1 MLEQFSGLLDALVE
15 QTGLRDMTAGNVVMI
30 AVGATLVYLAL
41 AKKYEPF
48 LLLGIGFACIVSNV
62 PGSDLTRPG
71 GLFYFAYQGVA
82 LVIVPPLIFL
92 GIGAMTDFGPMIARP
107 GLMVLG
113 AAAHAG
119 IFIAII
125 LAKMLG
131 FSIAKRARSASSA
144 APTARWPSS

>member
-62 PGSDLTRPG
+62 PGSDLTVPG
-71 GLFYFAYQGVA
+71 GLFYFAYQG
-82 LVIVPPLIFL
+82 
-92 GIGAMTDFGPMIARP
+92 
-107 GLMVLG
+107 
-113 AAAHAG
+113 
-119 IFIAII
+119 
-125 LAKMLG
+125 
-131 FSIAKRARSASSA
+131 RSVGHRSS
-144 APTARWPSS
+144 PHLPRRRSDD